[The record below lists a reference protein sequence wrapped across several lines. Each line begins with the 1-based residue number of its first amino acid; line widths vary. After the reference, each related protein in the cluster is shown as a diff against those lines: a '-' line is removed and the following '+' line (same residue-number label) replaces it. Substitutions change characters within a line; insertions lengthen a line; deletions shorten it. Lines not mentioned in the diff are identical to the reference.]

1 MCLLEAGAYLDGRDD
16 SDTRVPIGTWIH
28 KALSWSR
35 PQKAFTAPTYKIGAT
50 SGSLKGNS

>member
-16 SDTRVPIGTWIH
+16 SDTGVPIGTWLH

-35 PQKAFTAPTYKIGAT
+35 PQKAFTAPTYKVGAT